1 MIYFLVDELN
11 SYQDNED
18 MDSENKSAI
27 PGEYD
32 LFDVD
37 NIDKMIADIDRKIA
51 ELEAE
56 EAAEKAKEEEER
68 KRAEAND
75 EEIEK
80 DDE

>member
-1 MIYFLVDELN
+1 
-11 SYQDNED
+11 

-27 PGEYD
+27 LGEYD

-56 EAAEKAKEEEER
+56 EAAEKAKEEER
-68 KRAEAND
+68 KRAEANG
-75 EEIEK
+75 EEIGK